1 MHTLFFGEMR
11 NRASER
17 NKKRLLYV
25 RFPLSEFPIL
35 SDSRPTHSLCIRVAA
50 SECGWGR
57 EWKKERENY
66 DNKNTAKVFFLLF
79 VLVAKM

>member
-1 MHTLFFGEMR
+1 MR

-17 NKKRLLYV
+17 NKKGLLYV